1 LTSKYCCIIGVSF
14 SPDMGGLFA
23 PPGHGG
29 HAENSDHAGQK
40 TLVSAGVRALRACVI
55 NLHHTDLGGAGN
67 PPLLLLH
74 GLLGSSR
81 NWQTAGRDL
90 ASRWH
95 VLALDARNH
104 GRSPHAPEMNYEVL
118 ADDVADWMRARGLAS
133 ATLLGH
139 SMGGK
144 TAMLLACRQPA
155 FVERL
160 IVVDIAPKDYAWA
173 AHRAEFAAMNELD
186 LSNLSS
192 RVEAELRFEGRV
204 PSLGMRKFL
213 TTNLERDDAGGW
225 RWITNL
231 PVLTEALP
239 TLERNCLAPGDRY
252 DGPTLFI
259 AGGKS
264 GYVQAADHAL
274 IRAHFPQAVIETIPE
289 AGHNPHMET
298 RAQFTEQVL
307 GCA

>member
-1 LTSKYCCIIGVSF
+1 VVN
-14 SPDMGGLFA
+14 LF
-23 PPGHGG
+23 
-29 HAENSDHAGQK
+29 
-40 TLVSAGVRALRACVI
+40 
-55 NLHHTDLGGAGN
+55 HTDLGGAGN

-74 GLLGSSR
+74 GLLGSAR

-90 ASRWH
+90 AGRWH

-104 GRSPHAPEMNYEVL
+104 GKSPHAPEMNYDVL
-118 ADDVADWMRARGLAS
+118 AADVAAWMQARGLAS
-133 ATLLGH
+133 ASLMGH

-155 FVERL
+155 LVERL

-186 LSNLSS
+186 LGSISS
-192 RVEAELRFEGRV
+192 RAEAELRFEGRV
-204 PSLGMRKFL
+204 PGLGMRKFL
-213 TTNLERDDAGGW
+213 TTNLERDDAGNW

-231 PVLTEALP
+231 PALTAALP
-239 TLERNCLAPGDRY
+239 VLERNCLAAGDRY
-252 DGPTLFI
+252 DGPVLFI

-264 GYVQAADHAL
+264 AYVQAADHATM
-274 IRAHFPQAVIETIPE
+274 RSHFPNARIEVIAE

-298 RAQFTEQVL
+298 RAQFAELAL